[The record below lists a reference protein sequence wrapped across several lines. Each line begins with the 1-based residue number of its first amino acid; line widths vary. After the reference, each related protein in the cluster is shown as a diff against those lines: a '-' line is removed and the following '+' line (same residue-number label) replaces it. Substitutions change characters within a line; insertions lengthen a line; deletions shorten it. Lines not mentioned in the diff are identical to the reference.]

1 MVAVVG
7 RPAKRELA
15 QIARADDEAAR
26 SVGEVHKLER
36 PDARLPVFKR
46 HVKICLALA
55 DVSKMAADG
64 IGDRNFPKLHA
75 ELLTENLRVRARAL
89 RRAEAG
95 HRDGEDIVH
104 RPPELFHRVH
114 RDEKCKAAVKSSRNA
129 DDRSLRVR
137 VLHALGKPVGLH
149 PQNELAALGTRRIVG
164 GNKRGRGE
172 VPRERNLLHGK
183 GEGDNLIAVCH
194 GLKACVAAALGKKSS
209 EVELCAGIAAFKRA
223 GLGEQRA
230 VFCDQI
236 VPGEDHVGRRLA
248 VSCVGVEI
256 GAKKPCRLLRDERF
270 AVLRLADRFVAGRE
284 IRDNGCA
291 SQSVRRARR
300 KRRPEVL
307 ADFDRERKFGHA
319 FAAEQE
325 LRPEQHMLPREPDVF
340 HAGGRGAVVP
350 LFIKLAVVRNMGL
363 RHKAKELPAAN
374 NRRTVIEL
382 AGRNHGKPHER
393 DQVERLTRL
402 YNLVQRILRRL
413 LQRLLQEKIAAGV
426 AREPKLGE
434 NGKLTAALRGLSHG
448 LDGHLG
454 VIGTIRHA
462 QRRGDGAGLD
472 KTVVHACSIL
482 FLFVFPIISYR
493 ADSGKP
499 GFRKAPILRKD
510 AARRSGGR
518 ALFDR

>member
-7 RPAKRELA
+7 RPAERELA

-26 SVGEVHKLER
+26 AVGEVHKLER
-36 PDARLPVFKR
+36 PHTRLPVFKR
-46 HVKICLALA
+46 HVKIRLALT

-75 ELLTENLRVRARAL
+75 ELLTKDLRVRARAL
-89 RRAEAG
+89 RCAEAG
-95 HRDGEDIVH
+95 HRDGEDIGH

-129 DDRSLRVR
+129 DDRSLRVC

-164 GNKRGRGE
+164 GNKRCRGE
-172 VPRERNLLHGK
+172 MPRERNFLHGK

-194 GLKACVAAALGKKSS
+194 GLKACVAAALGKKPS
-209 EVELCAGIAAFKRA
+209 EVELRAGAAFRKRA

-230 VFCDQI
+230 VFCNQV
-236 VPGEDHVGRRLA
+236 VPGKDHVGRRLA
-248 VSCVGVEI
+248 VARVGVEI

-270 AVLRLADRFVAGRE
+270 AILRLSDRLVAGRE
-284 IRDNGCA
+284 VRDNGCA
-291 SQSVRRARR
+291 SQSVRRARG
-300 KRRPEVL
+300 KRCPKVL
-307 ADFDRERKFGHA
+307 ADLDRERKFGHA

-325 LRPEQHMLPREPDVF
+325 LRPEQHVLPREPDVL

-350 LFIKLAVVRNMGL
+350 LFIKLAIVRNMGL

-374 NRRTVIEL
+374 NRRAVIEL
-382 AGRNHGKPHER
+382 AGDVHGEPYER
-393 DQVERLTRL
+393 DQIEPFARLE
-402 YNLVQRILRRL
+402 NISQRILRRL
-413 LQRLLQEKIAAGV
+413 LQRLLQKKIAAGV
-426 AREPKLGE
+426 AGEPQLRE

-493 ADSGKP
+493 TDSGKP

>member
-1 MVAVVG
+1 M
-7 RPAKRELA
+7 
-15 QIARADDEAAR
+15 
-26 SVGEVHKLER
+26 
-36 PDARLPVFKR
+36 
-46 HVKICLALA
+46 
-55 DVSKMAADG
+55 
-64 IGDRNFPKLHA
+64 
-75 ELLTENLRVRARAL
+75 
-89 RRAEAG
+89 
-95 HRDGEDIVH
+95 
-104 RPPELFHRVH
+104 
-114 RDEKCKAAVKSSRNA
+114 
-129 DDRSLRVR
+129 
-137 VLHALGKPVGLH
+137 LHALGKPVGLH

-172 VPRERNLLHGK
+172 VPCEGNLRHGK
-183 GEGDNLIAVCH
+183 REGDNLVAVWH
-194 GLKACVAAALGKKSS
+194 RLEARVAAALGKKPS
-209 EVELCAGIAAFKRA
+209 EVELRAGAAFRKRA
-223 GLGEQRA
+223 GLGKQRA

-256 GAKKPCRLLRDERF
+256 GAQKPCRLLRDERF

-291 SQSVRRARR
+291 SQSVRGARR
-300 KRRPEVL
+300 KRRPEIL
-307 ADFDRERKFGHA
+307 ADLDRKRKLQHA

-325 LRPEQHMLPREPDVF
+325 LRPEQHVLPREPDVL

-350 LFIKLAVVRNMGL
+350 LLIELAIVRNMGL

-374 NRRTVIEL
+374 NRRAVIEL
-382 AGRNHGKPHER
+382 AGDVHGEPHER
-393 DQVERLTRL
+393 DQIEPFARLE
-402 YNLVQRILRRL
+402 NISQRILRRL

-426 AREPKLGE
+426 ACEPQLRE
-434 NGKLTAALRGLSHG
+434 NGKLTAALRGLLHG

-493 ADSGKP
+493 TDSGKP